1 MGPLEITLQQAQARY
16 LQDPRPVF
24 GEDGTMFTFGSYVVE
39 QGFLIVDH
47 WNVWEADKNELVAAG
62 YEYDL

>member
-16 LQDPRPVF
+16 LQDPRPVYGEGGILF
-24 GEDGTMFTFGSYVVE
+24 GAYVVE